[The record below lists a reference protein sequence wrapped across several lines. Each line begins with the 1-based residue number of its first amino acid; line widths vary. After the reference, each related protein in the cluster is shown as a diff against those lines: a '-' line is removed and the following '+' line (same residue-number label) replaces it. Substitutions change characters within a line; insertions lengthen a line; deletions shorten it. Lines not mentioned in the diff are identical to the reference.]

1 MNALSHCN
9 RQTTVPVPSHYSI
22 LYTDK
27 LLGVNFVIQTHV
39 LTLSRVVTV
48 IGVGQSLRFFTFLS
62 IVPLRFISASALQ
75 SFPVDLIQTHHIKG
89 MIYRTHVWVIKT
101 GTFCNYV
108 RIAETGKKT
117 NTHKTVSVNHVSGI
131 VFPELTQ
138 YT

>member
-1 MNALSHCN
+1 MPWVTA
-9 RQTTVPVPSHYSI
+9 I
-22 LYTDK
+22 DK
-27 LLGVNFVIQTHV
+27 LQYLYR
-39 LTLSRVVTV
+39 LTTPYCILTSYWGWILSFRLMSFTPSRVVTV
-48 IGVGQSLRFFTFLS
+48 IGVGQSLRFFTFLW

-131 VFPELTQ
+131 VFPKLTQ